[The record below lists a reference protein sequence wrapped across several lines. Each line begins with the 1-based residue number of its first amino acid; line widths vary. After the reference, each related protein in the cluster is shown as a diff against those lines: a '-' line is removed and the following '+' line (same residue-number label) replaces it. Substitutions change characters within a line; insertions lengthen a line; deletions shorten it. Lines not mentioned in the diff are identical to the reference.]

1 MTDTSRP
8 RALLAGLGLLA
19 AALLLACSGD
29 DDPAAAAATAE
40 ASPAAATTTEGTSRP
55 AATGT
60 ATATPQAS
68 PAASSGL
75 QRPPALQLPRFS
87 EPDAARAFADL
98 RTLAVEIG
106 PRAAGTAAE
115 RRAAEFIAGQFE
127 AAGYDATLEEF
138 EATFTSDDSAV
149 AASGEGPPLSAS
161 ALSGSPNGEATA
173 RLVFAGLGEPAELAA
188 AGVEDAIALLDRGI
202 LTFADKADNAQAA
215 GAVGVVIV
223 NNERGLFRGALGDRP
238 GLVIPVVG
246 VAGEAGA
253 ALRAL
258 AEGGTP
264 VTVRADLA
272 RRAAT
277 SQNVVARLG
286 DAECR
291 AYLGAHYDSV
301 PQGPG
306 ANDNASG
313 TALLIELARS
323 NLVEGLCYI
332 AFGSEEVGLFG
343 SRAYVSDHD
352 VTAADW
358 MLNFD
363 MVARIGRPTFIQG
376 DAALAQRGSD
386 LAAALGHTIP
396 PGRFP
401 VNASSDH
408 ASFSQVG
415 VPAIT
420 VTSGG
425 ADFIHTPQ
433 DAIATV
439 SSEDLAVLLDV
450 ATALLRDLLEPDEV
464 HAR

>member
-1 MTDTSRP
+1 MTHTSRP

-19 AALLLACSGD
+19 AALVLACSGD
-29 DDPAAAAATAE
+29 GDPAG
-40 ASPAAATTTEGTSRP
+40 ATTTGSPPTTATATSQPAP
-55 AATGT
+55 AAT
-60 ATATPQAS
+60 ATATPEAS
-68 PAASSGL
+68 PETSPDTSSETE
-75 QRPPALQLPRFS
+75 RAPALELPRFS

-98 RTLAVEIG
+98 RTLAVAIG
-106 PRAAGTAAE
+106 PRAAGTEAE
-115 RRAAEFIAGQFE
+115 RRAAEFIAGQFA

-138 EATFTSDDSAV
+138 EATFGSDDSSLAV
-149 AASGEGPPLSAS
+149 NGEGSPISAL

-173 RLVFAGLGEPAELAA
+173 PLVFAGLGDPADLAA
-188 AGVEDAIALLDRGI
+188 PGVEGAIALLDRGI
-202 LTFADKADNAQAA
+202 LTFAEKASNAQAA
-215 GAVGVVIV
+215 GAIGVVIV
-223 NNERGLFRGALGDRP
+223 NNEAGLFRGALGEQP
-238 GLVIPVVG
+238 GLAIPVVG
-246 VAGEAGA
+246 VTGEAGE

-258 AEGGTP
+258 AAGGTP

-272 RRAAT
+272 RRTAT

-286 DAECR
+286 DAACR

-323 NLVEGLCYI
+323 NAVEGLCYI

-363 MVARIGRPTFIQG
+363 MVARIGGPVFIQG
-376 DAALAQRGSD
+376 DAGLAQRGSD
-386 LAAALGHTIP
+386 LAAALGHAIP

-401 VNASSDH
+401 ANASSDH

-433 DAIATV
+433 DAIDTV
-439 SSEDLAVLLDV
+439 SIEDLAVLLDV
-450 ATALLRDLLEPDEV
+450 ATALLRDLLEPTEV
-464 HAR
+464 RAR

>member
-1 MTDTSRP
+1 MTHTSRP
-8 RALLAGLGLLA
+8 RACLAALGLLA
-19 AALLLACSGD
+19 AALLLACTG
-29 DDPAAAAATAE
+29 DDPAAVAAE
-40 ASPAAATTTEGTSRP
+40 ASPAGAASTKAASQP

-60 ATATPQAS
+60 ATATPEPTR
-68 PAASSGL
+68 PAAL
-75 QRPPALQLPRFS
+75 ELPRES

-106 PRAAGTAAE
+106 PRAAGTTAE

-138 EATFTSDDSAV
+138 EATFTSDDSSV
-149 AASGEGPPLSAS
+149 AAAGEAPPLSAL
-161 ALSGSPNGEATA
+161 ALSGSPNGQASA

-188 AGVEDAIALLDRGI
+188 AGVQGAIALLDRGI
-202 LTFADKADNAQAA
+202 VTFADKASNAQAA
-215 GAVGVVIV
+215 GAVAVVIV
-223 NNERGLFRGALGDRP
+223 NNERGLFRGAMGDQP
-238 GLVIPVVG
+238 DLLIPVVG
-246 VAGEAGA
+246 VAGETGQ

-258 AEGGTP
+258 ADGGTA

-272 RRAAT
+272 RGTAT

-286 DAECR
+286 DAACR
-291 AYLGAHYDSV
+291 GYLGAHYDSV

-323 NLVEGLCYI
+323 NHVDGLCYI
-332 AFGSEEVGLFG
+332 AFGSEEVGLLG

-363 MVARIGRPTFIQG
+363 MVARISGPSFIQG
-376 DAALAQRGSD
+376 DSALAERGSD
-386 LAAALGHTIP
+386 LATALGHAIP

-401 VNASSDH
+401 ANASSDH

-420 VTSGG
+420 VHSGG
-425 ADFIHTPQ
+425 GDFIHTPQ
-433 DAIATV
+433 DDIDSV
-439 SSEDLAVLLDV
+439 FLEDLEVLLDV

-464 HAR
+464 RAP

>member
-1 MTDTSRP
+1 MTHTSRP

-19 AALLLACSGD
+19 AVLMLACSGD
-29 DDPAAAAATAE
+29 DDPAG
-40 ASPAAATTTEGTSRP
+40 ATTTESPPT
-55 AATGT
+55 AATATSQPAPAVT
-60 ATATPQAS
+60 ATASPEAS
-68 PAASSGL
+68 PETSPDTSPDTE
-75 QRPPALQLPRFS
+75 RPPALELPRFS

-98 RTLAVEIG
+98 RTLALEIG

-138 EATFTSDDSAV
+138 EASFTSDDSSV
-149 AASGEGPPLSAS
+149 APDGEGPPLSALT
-161 ALSGSPNGEATA
+161 LSGSSNGEATA
-173 RLVFAGLGEPAELAA
+173 PLVFAGLGDPADLAA
-188 AGVEDAIALLDRGI
+188 ANVEGAIALLDRGI
-202 LTFADKADNAQAA
+202 LTFADKASNAQAA
-215 GAVGVVIV
+215 GALGVVIV
-223 NNERGLFRGALGDRP
+223 NNEAGLFRGALGDQS
-238 GLVIPVVG
+238 GITIPVVG
-246 VAGEAGA
+246 VAGEARE

-258 AEGGTP
+258 AAGGTP
-264 VTVRADLA
+264 VTVHADLA
-272 RRAAT
+272 RRTAT

-313 TALLIELARS
+313 TALLIELARA
-323 NLVEGLCYI
+323 NVVEGLCYI

-363 MVARIGRPTFIQG
+363 MVARIGRPTFIRG
-376 DAALAQRGSD
+376 DADLAQRGSD
-386 LAAALGHTIP
+386 LAAALGHAIP

-401 VNASSDH
+401 ANASSDH

-420 VTSGG
+420 LTSGG
-425 ADFIHTPQ
+425 ADFIHTPR
-433 DAIATV
+433 DAIDTV
-439 SSEDLAVLLDV
+439 SIEDLEVFLDV
-450 ATALLRDLLEPDEV
+450 ATALLRDLLEPTEV